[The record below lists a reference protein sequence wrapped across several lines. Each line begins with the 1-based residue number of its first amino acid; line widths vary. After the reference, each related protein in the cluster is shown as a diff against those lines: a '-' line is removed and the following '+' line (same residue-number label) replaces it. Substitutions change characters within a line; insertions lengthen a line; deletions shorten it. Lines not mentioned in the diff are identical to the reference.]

1 VNSLFISYQ
10 REAGV
15 EMVPFVR
22 NALQERGAALFIQQR
37 DRSIHGFLFVP
48 MDVLERS
55 GDPASSIEE
64 VDFNS
69 MPVHERRDKV
79 DS

>member
-1 VNSLFISYQ
+1 M
-10 REAGV
+10 AG
-15 EMVPFVR
+15 FVR
-22 NALQERGAALFIQQR
+22 NALQERGAAPFIQQR
-37 DRSIHGFLFVP
+37 NRSTHGFLFVP
-48 MDVLERS
+48 MDALERS

-69 MPVHERRDKV
+69 MPVHQRRDKV